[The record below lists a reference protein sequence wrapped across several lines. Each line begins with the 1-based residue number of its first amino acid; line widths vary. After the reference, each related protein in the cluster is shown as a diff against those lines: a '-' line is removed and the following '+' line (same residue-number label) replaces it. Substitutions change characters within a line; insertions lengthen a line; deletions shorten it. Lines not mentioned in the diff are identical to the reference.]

1 MVELQDTH
9 GCSFGGGQETE
20 LRRIR
25 RTGVYALLNELAVSL
40 ACKEMDA
47 GQARL
52 AGSKAVEA
60 TASRI
65 DQVFPVVGFFLPTIS
80 RCISGRNVSP

>member
-1 MVELQDTH
+1 MAGTDGATGTPPRPVRSAGAQDVAAATSGWGPAQDTTMVELQDTH

-47 GQARL
+47 G
-52 AGSKAVEA
+52 
-60 TASRI
+60 
-65 DQVFPVVGFFLPTIS
+65 
-80 RCISGRNVSP
+80 